1 LEEVVE
7 AFEEV
12 VPHVQEDELALEK
25 SLLDL
30 ESIFGVF

>member
-12 VPHVQEDELALEK
+12 VPPFRRLFHMLRRRTWHLRE
-25 SLLDL
+25 
-30 ESIFGVF
+30 FT